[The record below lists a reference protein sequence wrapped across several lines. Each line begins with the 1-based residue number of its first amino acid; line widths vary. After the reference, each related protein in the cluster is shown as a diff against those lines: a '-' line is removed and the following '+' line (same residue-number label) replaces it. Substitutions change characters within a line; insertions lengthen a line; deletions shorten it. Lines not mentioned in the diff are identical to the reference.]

1 MLEPAFTP
9 WTKYKWGKNMLK
21 VIASNIFFVAS
32 SKLTREINK
41 VFTQHQEQKQ
51 VIVTEDML
59 QKLPDPVK
67 RYLVYTGVV
76 GKPIVQTVRL
86 KQAGKIRKDTKQP
99 WMNFEAK
106 EYYSVSQPGFV
117 WVAYMIFFGLP
128 LIRVRDYY
136 LEGKGNILVK
146 VYSLFTVANS
156 AGKEMD
162 QGAMMRYLNEMMWFP
177 SAFLGKNVSFE
188 SIDANSARVTLT
200 DMDKSV
206 TATMYFDDEGKLTNF
221 IAPRYRDIG
230 NDKFELENWSTP
242 IREYGEFEG
251 LKLPLKG
258 AGVWNLKEGDL
269 EYIDVTVTDLM
280 YNPDEP
286 Y

>member
-1 MLEPAFTP
+1 
-9 WTKYKWGKNMLK
+9 MLK
-21 VIASNIFFVAS
+21 VIASNIFFVAL
-32 SKLTREINK
+32 SKLGREINK
-41 VFTQHQEQKQ
+41 VFTQHQEQTQ

-59 QKLPDPVK
+59 QELPDPVK

-86 KQAGKIRKDTKQP
+86 KQAGKIRKDTKQA

-106 EYYSVSQPGFV
+106 EYYSVSSPGFV
-117 WVAYMIFFGLP
+117 WIAYMIFFGCP

-156 AGKEMD
+156 EGKEMD

-177 SAFLGKNVSFE
+177 SAFLGNNVSFE

-200 DMDKSV
+200 DMGKSV

-230 NDKFELENWSTP
+230 NDKFELETWSTP

-258 AGVWNLKEGDL
+258 AGIWNLKEGDL
-269 EYIDVTVTDLM
+269 EYIDVTVTELK